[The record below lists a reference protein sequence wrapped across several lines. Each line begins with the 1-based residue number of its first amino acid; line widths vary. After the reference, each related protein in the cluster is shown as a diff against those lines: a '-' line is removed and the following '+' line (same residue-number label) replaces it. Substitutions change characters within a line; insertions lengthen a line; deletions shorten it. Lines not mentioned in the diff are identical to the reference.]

1 MKGKSSY
8 FIIGLCAALL
18 ASAVFIFLAALRE
31 SKEQADTEAFPSP
44 DNTVALPSEAGVFRR
59 WAKALTYQ
67 DMPEGGRNLQQ
78 YYANRAYHGAPP
90 LIPHPLMS
98 EKGMGGKTCLQC
110 HENGG
115 YTEQFKAYAPVTPHP
130 ELVNCRQCHVP
141 KTTDG
146 LFVASNFEKS
156 QPPPLGQS
164 AMPGS
169 PPMIPHTLQLREN
182 CLACHAGPAAPTA
195 IKTTHPERV
204 NCRQCHVP
212 AQRNDFFEKQELSDG
227 STWTPLTSPFHQ
239 NEKKLHEQEVSAIGE
254 WVRKK
259 DN

>member
-1 MKGKSSY
+1 MS
-8 FIIGLCAALL
+8 
-18 ASAVFIFLAALRE
+18 SAVFIFFAALRE
-31 SKEQADTEAFPSP
+31 SKRPAETLQQPGSET
-44 DNTVALPSEAGVFRR
+44 TALPSEAGVFRR
-59 WAKALTYQ
+59 WAMALKYK
-67 DMPEGGRNLQQ
+67 DMPEGGSRSLAT

-90 LIPHPLMS
+90 LIPHPLVS
-98 EKGMGGKTCLQC
+98 EQGIGGKTCLQC

-141 KTTDG
+141 KTTDR

-156 QPPPLGQS
+156 QPPLLGQS

-169 PPMIPHTLQLREN
+169 PPVIPHTLQLREN
-182 CLACHAGPAAPTA
+182 CLACHAGPAAPTT
-195 IKTTHPERV
+195 IKVSHPERV

-212 AQRNDFFEKQELSDG
+212 AKLDDIFEKPLMEDG
-227 STWTPLTSPFHQ
+227 STWTRPAAPFQ
-239 NEKKLHEQEVSAIGE
+239 RAEKQLDEKEVGAIGE
-254 WVRKK
+254 WVRKE